1 MRVAVIGVG
10 HWHARM
16 HVQAFR
22 RAGAEIVGVSEK
34 QGDAAARFGGE
45 LGCPAYRDH
54 RTLLEAAQPDFIV
67 AMARHCDVPALAA
80 DLLATGLPFA
90 LEKPLGRSAA
100 EAAPVV
106 ELARQKRAFAAVPL
120 VNRYSP
126 LFARVDAL
134 RASGELGVLAH
145 AHFRI
150 VNGPPSRYEASD
162 VPWMLEPELAG
173 GGCLLNLGIHC
184 VDAFLWLVDEE
195 VEVVGAQISSRAHG
209 RRVEDYAVATLRSR
223 SGVVGIVEAGYTYA
237 ATTGG
242 DGEWRVATTGAYL
255 VDRDA
260 CLRSV
265 SRDGQVEVLESTP
278 SGSRYEQFAA
288 DTLARLREGRP
299 PIATLED
306 CHRAMQVI
314 DAIYRSAAADRSAR

>member
-1 MRVAVIGVG
+1 MRVAVIGAG

-16 HVQAFR
+16 HVEAFR
-22 RAGAEIVGVSEK
+22 RAGAEIVGVADAR
-34 QGDAAARFGGE
+34 GDAAQKLGRE
-45 LGCPAYRDH
+45 LGCPAYPDH
-54 RTLLEAAQPDFIV
+54 RALLDAVRPDFVV
-67 AMARHCDVPALAA
+67 AMARHCDAAALAT
-80 DLLATGLPFA
+80 DLLTIGLPFA
-90 LEKPLGRSAA
+90 MEKPLGRNAA

-106 ELARQKRAFAAVPL
+106 ELARRRPVFAAVPL

-150 VNGPPSRYEASD
+150 VNGPPSRYEASG

-184 VDAFLWLVDEE
+184 VDAFLRLVGEE
-195 VEVVGAQISSRAHG
+195 VEVVGAQVSSLAHG

-237 ATTGG
+237 ASAGG
-242 DGEWRVATTGAYL
+242 DTEWRVAATGAYL
-255 VDRDA
+255 VDRA
-260 CLRSV
+260 GELQSV
-265 SRDGQVEVLESTP
+265 SRDGRIERLEAGA
-278 SGSRYEQFAA
+278 SGTRYEQFAV
-288 DTLARLREGRP
+288 DTLARLRAGQP

-306 CHRAMQVI
+306 CYWAMQVI
-314 DAIYRSAAADRSAR
+314 DAIYRSAAEG